1 MPDNSAGDAI
11 SNTPALNVDLSTQRP
26 NVPLPDLTQTTVQHQ
41 TCPPGVTVRDE
52 LLLSRGPTPVKPV
65 QLAFYLRGYN
75 NSISDYLIQGF
86 VHGFSIRYLGS
97 LIAMRS
103 QNLKSAK
110 DNPTSVTEKLS
121 KELTAGRIVG
131 PFDVPPFD
139 PFRVSPLGIIPKKS
153 PGEFRLIHHLSYPA
167 GSSVNDGIPKEL
179 ATMRY
184 ATIDDAIR
192 LIKSLGKGCFLAK
205 TDIKSAFRI
214 IPVSPNDFP
223 LLGME
228 WQGKFYFDKCL
239 PMGCSSS
246 CNIFE
251 TFTTALEWVAMN
263 KLNASALIHIL
274 DDFLFIAPSKEKCQ
288 GDLNNFL
295 TVCQRIGIPIAI
307 GKTMGPD
314 RALQFAG
321 ITLDTEL
328 MEVRLPEEKLDKCLS
343 QLSYFCSRKSV
354 TLKELQSLIGLL
366 NFACCVVVPG
376 RAFLRRLIDLTR
388 GVRKP
393 THHVRLTKES
403 KYDLQ
408 VWLNFLRSYNGK
420 SFFLGSR
427 WYTSKTLKL
436 FTDAAGSLGYAAIF
450 GKQWFFGEWPAVW
463 KTFNITILEFFPI
476 VLASEIWG
484 PLMRN
489 KCIVFFSDNQ
499 AVVEIINKQTSKDR
513 SIMVLLR
520 HFVLCTLK
528 YNILFHAKH
537 IAGCINRK
545 SDALSRLQVE
555 KFRLL
560 APIADPQPTP
570 VPEGLLP
577 NNWHI
582 T

>member
-26 NVPLPDLTQTTVQHQ
+26 NVPLPDLTQTTVQRQ
-41 TCPPGVTVRDE
+41 ACPPGVTVRDE
-52 LLLSRGPTPVKPV
+52 LLLSHGPTPVKPV

-354 TLKELQSLIGLL
+354 TLKELQALIGLL

-520 HFVLCTLK
+520 HFVLSTLK

-537 IAGCINRK
+537 IASCINRK

-560 APIADPQPTP
+560 APSADPQLTP
-570 VPEGLLP
+570 VPGGLLP

>member
-1 MPDNSAGDAI
+1 
-11 SNTPALNVDLSTQRP
+11 
-26 NVPLPDLTQTTVQHQ
+26 
-41 TCPPGVTVRDE
+41 
-52 LLLSRGPTPVKPV
+52 
-65 QLAFYLRGYN
+65 
-75 NSISDYLIQGF
+75 
-86 VHGFSIRYLGS
+86 
-97 LIAMRS
+97 
-103 QNLKSAK
+103 
-110 DNPTSVTEKLS
+110 
-121 KELTAGRIVG
+121 
-131 PFDVPPFD
+131 
-139 PFRVSPLGIIPKKS
+139 
-153 PGEFRLIHHLSYPA
+153 
-167 GSSVNDGIPKEL
+167 
-179 ATMRY
+179 MRY

-239 PMGCSSS
+239 LMGSSLS

-251 TFTTALEWVAMN
+251 TFSTASEWIAMN
-263 KLNASALIHIL
+263 KLNASAVIYIL
-274 DDFLFIAPSKEKCQ
+274 DDFLFIAPSKEKSQ
-288 GDLNNFL
+288 GDLDNFL
-295 TVCQRIGIPIAI
+295 TSCQRIGIPIASE
-307 GKTMGPD
+307 KTMGPD
-314 RALQFAG
+314 RALQSAG

-328 MEVRLPEEKLDKCLS
+328 MEVRLPEEKLDKYLS
-343 QLSYFCSRKSV
+343 QLNYFCSRKRV
-354 TLKELQSLIGLL
+354 TLKELRSLIGLL

-450 GKQWFFGEWPAVW
+450 GKHWFFGEWPAVW

-476 VLASEIWG
+476 VLAIEIWG

-560 APIADPQPTP
+560 VPIADPQPTP

>member
-1 MPDNSAGDAI
+1 
-11 SNTPALNVDLSTQRP
+11 
-26 NVPLPDLTQTTVQHQ
+26 
-41 TCPPGVTVRDE
+41 
-52 LLLSRGPTPVKPV
+52 
-65 QLAFYLRGYN
+65 
-75 NSISDYLIQGF
+75 
-86 VHGFSIRYLGS
+86 
-97 LIAMRS
+97 MRS

-153 PGEFRLIHHLSYPA
+153 LGEFRLIHHLSYPA

-251 TFTTALEWVAMN
+251 TFTTVLEWVAMN
-263 KLNASALIHIL
+263 KLNASAVIHIL
-274 DDFLFIAPSKEKCQ
+274 DDFWFIAPSKEKCQ

-307 GKTMGPD
+307 RKTMGPD

-354 TLKELQSLIGLL
+354 TLKELQALIGLL

-376 RAFLRRLIDLTR
+376 CAFLRRLIDLTR

-393 THHVRLTKES
+393 THLVRLTKES

-420 SFFLGSR
+420 SFFLGWR

-450 GKQWFFGEWPAVW
+450 GKHWFFGEWPAVW

-520 HFVLCTLK
+520 HFVLSTLK

-537 IAGCINRK
+537 IASCINRK

-560 APIADPQPTP
+560 APSADPQLTLVPGGYYYPTTGTSLDRASALSHY
-570 VPEGLLP
+570 EG
-577 NNWHI
+577 I

>member
-1 MPDNSAGDAI
+1 
-11 SNTPALNVDLSTQRP
+11 
-26 NVPLPDLTQTTVQHQ
+26 
-41 TCPPGVTVRDE
+41 
-52 LLLSRGPTPVKPV
+52 
-65 QLAFYLRGYN
+65 
-75 NSISDYLIQGF
+75 
-86 VHGFSIRYLGS
+86 
-97 LIAMRS
+97 
-103 QNLKSAK
+103 
-110 DNPTSVTEKLS
+110 
-121 KELTAGRIVG
+121 
-131 PFDVPPFD
+131 
-139 PFRVSPLGIIPKKS
+139 
-153 PGEFRLIHHLSYPA
+153 
-167 GSSVNDGIPKEL
+167 
-179 ATMRY
+179 MRY

-354 TLKELQSLIGLL
+354 TLKELQALIGLL

-403 KYDLQ
+403 KFDLQ

-476 VLASEIWG
+476 VLASKIWG

-489 KCIVFFSDNQ
+489 KCIVFFSNNQ

-520 HFVLCTLK
+520 HFVLSTLK

-537 IAGCINRK
+537 IASCINRK

-560 APIADPQPTP
+560 APSADPQVTP
-570 VPEGLLP
+570 VPWGLLP
-577 NNWHI
+577 SNWHI